1 MLNKLSVT
9 KYACYMSNVSMAA
22 VITLSP
28 MLFITFNKL
37 YGISYSLLGLLALV
51 NFCTQLA
58 IDLVFSFCSQKFN
71 IKKTVRLMPL
81 LTVAGL
87 VIYAVLPVLFPG
99 RAYIFLLTG
108 TVIFSVSAGL
118 AEVLI
123 SPIIAALPS
132 DNPERDMS
140 RAHSIYAWG
149 VVIIVLLST
158 LFLQIVGRELWY
170 ILALIWALIPFITFL
185 LFTFAEIPQLET
197 QQSSS
202 GTAKLFRNPL
212 LILCIACIFLGGASE
227 NTMSQWCSGYLE
239 AALGIPKLWGDV
251 FGLALFA
258 VMLGLGRT
266 LYAKYGKNISKFLL
280 LGFIGAFFCYIVAAL
295 SPNSSIGLAACALIG
310 FCVSM
315 LWPGTL
321 IYTAE
326 ILPNTNVAVYA
337 LLAAG
342 GDLGGSVAPQMVG
355 SITDFVSESGAL
367 SCLNTTLSAEQLGFK
382 SGMLLAAIF
391 PLLGII
397 TVIIMKKYAEK
408 KPL

>member
-99 RAYIFLLTG
+99 RAYIFILTG

-123 SPIIAALPS
+123 SPINAALPS

-149 VVIIVLLST
+149 VVVIVLLST

-170 ILALIWALIPFITFL
+170 ILALIWALIPFTTFL

-202 GTAKLFRNPL
+202 RTARLFRNPL

-295 SPNSSIGLAACALIG
+295 SPNSSIGLAACALTG

-382 SGMLLAAIF
+382 SGMLLAAVF

>member
-123 SPIIAALPS
+123 SPITAALPS

-149 VVIIVLLST
+149 VVVIVLLST

-295 SPNSSIGLAACALIG
+295 SPNSSIGLAACALTG

-326 ILPNTNVAVYA
+326 ILPSTNVAVYA

-382 SGMLLAAIF
+382 SGMLLAAVF

-397 TVIIMKKYAEK
+397 TVIIMKKYAKK